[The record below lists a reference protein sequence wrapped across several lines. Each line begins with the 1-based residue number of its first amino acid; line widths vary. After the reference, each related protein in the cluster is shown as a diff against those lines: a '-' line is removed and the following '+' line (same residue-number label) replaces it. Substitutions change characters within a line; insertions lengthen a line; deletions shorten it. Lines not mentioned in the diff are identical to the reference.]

1 MNNEKT
7 SVVNDLFKGFALFTD
22 IEDEALRAR
31 NRAVVLTNMA
41 LDHTKNQKISPGGAG
56 LMLGYFRAIPEAERA
71 ITRQLFKERMK
82 QEGFHLVG
90 N

>member
-1 MNNEKT
+1 MEMNDT
-7 SVVNDLFKGFALFTD
+7 FKGFALFSD
-22 IEDEALRAR
+22 IEDEQLRAR

-41 LDHTKNQKISPGGAG
+41 SDHSKNQKISPGGAG

-71 ITRQLFKERMK
+71 ITQQFFIKRMK
-82 QEGFHLVG
+82 EEGFHLVP